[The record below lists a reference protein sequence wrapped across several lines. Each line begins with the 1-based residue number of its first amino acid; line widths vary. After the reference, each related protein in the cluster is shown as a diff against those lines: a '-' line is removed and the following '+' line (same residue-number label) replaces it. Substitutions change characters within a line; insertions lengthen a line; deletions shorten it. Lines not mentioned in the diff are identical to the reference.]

1 MEDGKVKG
9 AAVVRFDGDRERHM
23 TVWEV
28 SSSSRWT
35 QPDNALHS
43 SDSPSAGAPMW
54 GCQCAINFPS
64 GHPSPG
70 RVTVLHEWQL
80 VSADCAQSL
89 SPNA

>member
-28 SSSSRWT
+28 SSSSRWS

-43 SDSPSAGAPMW
+43 SDCPSAGARC
-54 GCQCAINFPS
+54 GDVNVPS
-64 GHPSPG
+64 TFHQGTLAPAG
-70 RVTVLHEWQL
+70 
-80 VSADCAQSL
+80 
-89 SPNA
+89 